1 MRKEAQ
7 APQET
12 ETSRRREVY
21 EWIQALVCSV
31 LTVVL
36 LWDRYVNK
44 GLLPVGR
51 DGCFVAALFLF
62 GLAWLNYLRL
72 DGLEVPHLLS
82 RGKKKEKKRR
92 RLTGDIADFADEHIV
107 PFDELSEEEQLAC
120 SMAANLSSGL
130 IFLIPA
136 LIGVL
141 KG

>member
-1 MRKEAQ
+1 MKKMLSLFSAIMIRPTIYRAVTKCA
-7 APQET
+7 
-12 ETSRRREVY
+12 VM
-21 EWIQALVCSV
+21 

-92 RLTGDIADFADEHIV
+92 RLTGILRTSRTSISCPLTSCPRRSSWPAPWPPIC
-107 PFDELSEEEQLAC
+107 P
-120 SMAANLSSGL
+120 AA
-130 IFLIPA
+130 
-136 LIGVL
+136 
-141 KG
+141 